1 MVALGPQGWA
11 RLGCSGLGM
20 CWGESPFQ
28 KAVRPQHGARGAEGL
43 GKAHSAQVPGSC
55 AGVGGAIRTR
65 TLPSGSMAFWESW
78 KTFLDNY
85 NTKPTEQSVNIC

>member
-1 MVALGPQGWA
+1 MAGLQWA
-11 RLGCSGLGM
+11 GYVL
-20 CWGESPFQ
+20 GESPFR
-28 KAVRPQHGARGAEGL
+28 KAVRPQHGAWGAEGL